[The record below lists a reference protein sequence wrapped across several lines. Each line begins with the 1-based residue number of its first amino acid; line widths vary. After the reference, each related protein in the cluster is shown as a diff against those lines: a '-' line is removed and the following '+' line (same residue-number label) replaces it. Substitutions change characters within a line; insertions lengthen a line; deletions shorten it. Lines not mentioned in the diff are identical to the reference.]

1 MTFFRDI
8 VQFYSDRSFDL
19 PTVREL
25 KTSPFYL
32 IKTIVALS
40 DNSEHPIP
48 EFMECVRVIRA
59 ADFLGGDQ
67 ALCTLS
73 DRLCCSLE
81 FLANTTSL
89 SRLRVYVRNRYRMT
103 VSYSRKRWTE
113 QSMYKVFPSVTP
125 NDLIVKSTCCG
136 NEIHQSCYIDKRS
149 CQMCAKELA
158 CLPRV
163 FCGNQLYVKGTFYN
177 IYETNRKSRL
187 VRHSLS

>member
-1 MTFFRDI
+1 M
-8 VQFYSDRSFDL
+8 
-19 PTVREL
+19 
-25 KTSPFYL
+25 
-32 IKTIVALS
+32 
-40 DNSEHPIP
+40 
-48 EFMECVRVIRA
+48 CVIRA

-103 VSYSRKRWTE
+103 GLLFKKKVNGEICSICQ

-125 NDLIVKSTCCG
+125 NDLIVKSTCCV
-136 NEIHQSCYIDKRS
+136 HQRCYIDKRS

-158 CLPRV
+158 CLPCV
-163 FCGNQLYVKGTFYN
+163 FCGNQLYVKGTFYD
-177 IYETNRKSRL
+177 IYETNRKNRL
-187 VRHSLS
+187 V